1 MNFKKLFFFLYL
13 KYRNELF
20 SNILI
25 HWDKPV
31 RKKHFL
37 QKLPLWVILLF
48 FIWLSFKLCTHCCGC
63 YHKWSKAFSKNAV
76 LKTRIWHTC
85 FLFLLS
91 TRNAQL
97 QVNMQMLLLATQS
110 NRPSIVTVQ
119 TRETLL
125 SHRNASAVP
134 NASRRSTS
142 EPRPDYPANAKRF
155 THVKGE
161 PLKYISLQV
170 CRLPLPPGL
179 RVHTM
184 HSKNATSKRGHV
196 LFFWENVSRGGNS
209 HRKTAASGNEG
220 GDGIGMIVSVVQ
232 TTRPWR
238 HLESGFARANS
249 VKNICLLLIALWS
262 LCNVYVR

>member
-1 MNFKKLFFFLYL
+1 MNFEKLFFFLYL

-97 QVNMQMLLLATQS
+97 QVNVQMLLLATQS

-170 CRLPLPPGL
+170 CRLPLPPGACVSTRCTARML
-179 RVHTM
+179 QASEGMFCFFERMSRVGVIPT
-184 HSKNATSKRGHV
+184 AKRLLQEMREEMV
-196 LFFWENVSRGGNS
+196 LGW
-209 HRKTAASGNEG
+209 
-220 GDGIGMIVSVVQ
+220 
-232 TTRPWR
+232 
-238 HLESGFARANS
+238 
-249 VKNICLLLIALWS
+249 
-262 LCNVYVR
+262 